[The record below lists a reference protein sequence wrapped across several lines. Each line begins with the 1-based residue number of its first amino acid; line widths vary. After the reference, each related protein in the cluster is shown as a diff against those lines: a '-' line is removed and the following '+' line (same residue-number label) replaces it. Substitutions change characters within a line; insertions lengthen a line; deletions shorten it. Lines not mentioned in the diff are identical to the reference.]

1 MQSESILY
9 ISAYSALSER
19 CRLAPG
25 RAQALHKRLHLIHR
39 RLDHLD
45 RLIPRDRCVAI
56 AQRVASVPRLVNT
69 RQVRRAD
76 LHAGRIGE
84 LGAELNRWQVAW
96 S

>member
-1 MQSESILY
+1 
-9 ISAYSALSER
+9 
-19 CRLAPG
+19 
-25 RAQALHKRLHLIHR
+25 
-39 RLDHLD
+39 
-45 RLIPRDRCVAI
+45 
-56 AQRVASVPRLVNT
+56 VPRLVNT